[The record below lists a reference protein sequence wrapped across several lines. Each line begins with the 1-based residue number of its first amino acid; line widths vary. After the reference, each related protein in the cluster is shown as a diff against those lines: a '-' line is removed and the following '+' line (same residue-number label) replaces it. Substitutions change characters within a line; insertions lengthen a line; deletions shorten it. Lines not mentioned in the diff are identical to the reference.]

1 MTTINLG
8 VCDRPSSNLPTIG
21 SNSFV
26 MFTSYGAKPFSGL
39 QSCAPTISQS
49 PNPPPL
55 NIYDSWYWSRCTNS
69 TRGTMGSC
77 TVLCAKTSEAG
88 CAQIAMARQVSIFFI
103 LSKLFHDKA
112 NVPKMKKR

>member
-1 MTTINLG
+1 
-8 VCDRPSSNLPTIG
+8 
-21 SNSFV
+21 
-26 MFTSYGAKPFSGL
+26 
-39 QSCAPTISQS
+39 
-49 PNPPPL
+49 
-55 NIYDSWYWSRCTNS
+55 
-69 TRGTMGSC
+69 MGSC